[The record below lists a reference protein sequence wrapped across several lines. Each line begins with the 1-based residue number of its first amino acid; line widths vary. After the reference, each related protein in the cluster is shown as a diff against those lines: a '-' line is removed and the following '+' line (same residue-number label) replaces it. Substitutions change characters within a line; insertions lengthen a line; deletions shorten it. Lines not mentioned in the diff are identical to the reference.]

1 MSRIEIFIPAF
12 DETTNLQSLVPE
24 LLQIVA
30 DINAHSFLVNIVVRQ
45 DESDLE
51 IERIKKL
58 SVNVIVR
65 RPNNNFGSAIK
76 TAVDSIGIDTDY
88 VLFMDADGSHNP
100 TRIPDLVTAILK
112 NDADIVVASR
122 YIEGGKT
129 ENPFVLILLSRI
141 LNWIFALVI
150 GVDCRDISTNY
161 KIYRAS
167 ILRGIVLKSSNF
179 DVIEELLFLINSKKG
194 RDIRI
199 LEIPDHFERR
209 KHGDSKRKLSVFIA
223 SYIITLIKLRLR
235 VRRENSSLWG

>member
-12 DETTNLQSLVPE
+12 DEIKNLEVLVPE
-24 LLQIVA
+24 LLHIVA
-30 DINAHSFLVNIVVRQ
+30 DIQSHSFLVNVLVRQ

-51 IERIKKL
+51 IEKIKNL

-76 TAVDSIGIDTDY
+76 TAVDSINLDTDY

-100 TRIPDLVTAILK
+100 IRIPDLVDTILK
-112 NDADIVVASR
+112 SDADIVVASR
-122 YIEGGKT
+122 YIQGGKT
-129 ENPFVLILLSRI
+129 ENPFVLILLSKV

-161 KIYRAS
+161 KIYKAS
-167 ILRGIVLKSSNF
+167 ILRGIDLKSSNF
-179 DVIEELLFLINSKKG
+179 DVIEELLFIVNSKKERG
-194 RDIRI
+194 VRI
-199 LEIPDHFERR
+199 VEIPDHFERR
-209 KHGDSKRKLSVFIA
+209 RHGDSKRKLSVFIA

-235 VRRENSSLWG
+235 VRRETSSLRS

>member
-12 DETTNLQSLVPE
+12 DETKNLEVLVPE

-30 DINAHSFLVNIVVRQ
+30 DIQTHSFLINVLVRQ

-51 IERIKKL
+51 IEKIKSL
-58 SVNVIVR
+58 SVNVIIR

-76 TAVDSIGIDTDY
+76 TAVDSINPDTDY

-100 TRIPDLVTAILK
+100 TRIPDLVNTILK
-112 NDADIVVASR
+112 SDADIVVASR
-122 YIEGGKT
+122 YIQGGKT
-129 ENPFVLILLSRI
+129 ENPFVLILLSKV

-161 KIYRAS
+161 KIYKAS
-167 ILRGIVLKSSNF
+167 ILRGIDLKSSNF
-179 DVIEELLFLINSKKG
+179 DVIEELLFLVNSKMERG
-194 RDIRI
+194 VRI
-199 LEIPDHFERR
+199 VEIPDHFERR

-235 VRRENSSLWG
+235 VRRETSSLRS

>member
-12 DETTNLQSLVPE
+12 DETKNLEVLVPE
-24 LLQIVA
+24 LLHIVA
-30 DINAHSFLVNIVVRQ
+30 DMQTHSFLVNVLVRQ

-51 IERIKKL
+51 IEKIRNL
-58 SVNVIVR
+58 SVNVIIR

-76 TAVDSIGIDTDY
+76 TAVDSINLDTDY

-100 TRIPDLVTAILK
+100 TRIPDLVDTILK
-112 NDADIVVASR
+112 SDADIVVASR
-122 YIEGGKT
+122 YIQGGKT
-129 ENPFVLILLSRI
+129 ENPFVLILLSKV

-161 KIYRAS
+161 KIYKAS
-167 ILRGIVLKSSNF
+167 ILRGIDLKSHNF
-179 DVIEELLFLINSKKG
+179 DVIEELLFLANSKKERG
-194 RDIRI
+194 VRI
-199 LEIPDHFERR
+199 VEIPDHFERR

-235 VRRENSSLWG
+235 VRRETSSLRS